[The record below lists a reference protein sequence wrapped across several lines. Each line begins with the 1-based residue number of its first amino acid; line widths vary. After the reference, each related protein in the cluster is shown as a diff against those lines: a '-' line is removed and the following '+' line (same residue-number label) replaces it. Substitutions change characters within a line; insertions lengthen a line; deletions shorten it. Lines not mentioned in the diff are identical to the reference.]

1 LALVKAS
8 PAAQLRLLDLQA
20 ADTALAQLAYRRT
33 SLPELTVIAE
43 AARRDQAL
51 ADESVDVETRIAE
64 LATDQR
70 RLESEVEVVRNRRSR
85 DEDRLRRGGVP
96 AKELD
101 GLQHEVASL
110 LRRQSTLEDELL
122 EIMEQREQA
131 DTDLTAVNDRRAAVV
146 ADRSV
151 AETNRD
157 AALTDITTRMAD
169 LSAERGVL
177 AADLPPDL
185 LALYERLGAQH
196 GGVGAAALRQR
207 RCEGCHIE
215 LSGTELSSARTA
227 APDEVLRC
235 ENCRRILIRTPE
247 SGL

>member
-1 LALVKAS
+1 VPPVKAS
-8 PAAQLRLLDLQA
+8 PAAQLRLLDLQSI
-20 ADTALAQLAYRRT
+20 DTSLAQLAHRRA
-33 SLPELTVIAE
+33 SLPELTVISE
-43 AARRDQAL
+43 ATRRDQAL
-51 ADESVDVETRIAE
+51 ADEAVDVEAHITE
-64 LATDQR
+64 LAADQR

-85 DEDRLRRGGVP
+85 DEDRLTGGGVP

-110 LRRQSTLEDELL
+110 LRRQSTLEDDLL

-131 DTDLTAVNDRRAAVV
+131 DADLSAVNDRRAAVV
-146 ADRSV
+146 TDLSLAQS
-151 AETNRD
+151 ARD
-157 AALTDITTRMAD
+157 AAFVEIDTRVRELT
-169 LSAERGVL
+169 AERAALL
-177 AADLPPDL
+177 AEIPSDL
-185 LALYERLGAQH
+185 LALYDRLRVHQ

-215 LSGTELSSARTA
+215 LSGTELSNMRTA

>member
-1 LALVKAS
+1 MAPVKAS

-20 ADTALAQLAYRRT
+20 IDTSLAQLAHRRA

-43 AARRDQAL
+43 ATRREQAL
-51 ADESVDVETRIAE
+51 AHEAVDVETRVAE
-64 LATDQR
+64 LAADQR

-85 DEDRLRRGGVP
+85 DEDRLTRGGVP

-110 LRRQSTLEDELL
+110 LRRQSALEDDLL

-131 DTDLTAVNDRRAAVV
+131 DADLSAVNDRRAAVV
-146 ADRSV
+146 ADHGV
-151 AETNRD
+151 AETDRD
-157 AALTDITTRMAD
+157 AAFTEIDTRVRELT
-169 LSAERGVL
+169 AERAAL
-177 AADLPPDL
+177 AADLPTDL
-185 LALYERLGAQH
+185 RALYDRLRAQH
-196 GGVGAAALRQR
+196 GGVGAAAVRQR

-215 LSGTELSSARTA
+215 LSGTELSNARTA